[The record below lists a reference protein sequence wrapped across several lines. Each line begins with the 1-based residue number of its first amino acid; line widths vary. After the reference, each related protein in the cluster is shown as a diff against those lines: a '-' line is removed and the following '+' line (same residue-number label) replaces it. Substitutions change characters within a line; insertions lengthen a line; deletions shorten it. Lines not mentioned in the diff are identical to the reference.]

1 MTSGSGRTLLLRFGA
16 PAAFL
21 AAATAAVLLV
31 RAGLDREASVPKT
44 TTGKVV
50 AVVVSRAAPRRAP
63 AARTHFYVIHAG
75 DTLDAVAERLG
86 TTVERLLR
94 LNPNIRPTS
103 LRIGQKIRTA

>member
-1 MTSGSGRTLLLRFGA
+1 MASGSGRTLLIRFGA

-31 RAGLDREASVPKT
+31 RAGLDRETAAPKT
-44 TTGKVV
+44 TTGNV
-50 AVVVSRAAPRRAP
+50 AAAVVSRPAPRP
-63 AARTHFYVIHAG
+63 AAAAQKRFYVIRAG

-94 LNPNIRPTS
+94 LNPDVRPTS